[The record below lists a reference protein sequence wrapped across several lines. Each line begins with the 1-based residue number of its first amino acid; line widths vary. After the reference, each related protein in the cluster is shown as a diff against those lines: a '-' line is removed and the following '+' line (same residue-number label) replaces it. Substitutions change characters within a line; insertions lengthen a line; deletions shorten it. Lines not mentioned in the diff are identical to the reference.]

1 MANPVSELVISLVL
15 DALGFKKGL
24 SDAEKA
30 TKSIGETAKKTG
42 DNIRK
47 DLGYA
52 FTDVVKAAFPLLG
65 VAATINALASAQQ
78 SLYKAQR
85 ASKEVGIPSNEFAAW
100 GRAAESLGFSAE
112 DAQNS
117 LVSLQA
123 SMQEAAL
130 TGRSAAAGVLTYM
143 GIGLF
148 KSNGE
153 LKTATEIFKDLSKVL
168 ANMPIDRA
176 RAYGQMMGLSPSTI
190 ALLRE
195 GKELS
200 EELANQLKIGP
211 TKEQAERAWE
221 TQKAW
226 NQLKLAGSD
235 LAREVFVD
243 LEPAFVGLADVLRL
257 ISSFLGRHHEFV
269 TFAGSAIA
277 LTLTIGKLVKTFIGL
292 YGAIRA
298 SKTITA
304 LIPLFTATGNKIVS
318 VLTAIGVAAKSNP
331 LILIIGG
338 IVAALYSL
346 SSWFKG
352 ESSVIGHVLEA
363 FGIKAEKVLAIIKM
377 LGKILTLLL
386 TPFSTFINLLGAVSE
401 AFDPKNN
408 DIIAENGLMNF
419 VAERSGIVP
428 IDQKNTTGKKQ
439 QSFDG
444 YLSYDSVKGMMSNYP
459 AQSAKAVQTSPSVVN
474 KNSSAR
480 TVNSQVHN
488 EVTINAPNGDAKTI
502 QRAAQSGIQGGM
514 SGYDRS
520 LIAFQETGFI
530 SK

>member
-1 MANPVSELVISLVL
+1 MANPISELFIRLGL
-15 DALGFKKGL
+15 DSTDFVKGL
-24 SDAEKA
+24 TDAEKQ
-30 TKSIGETAKKTG
+30 TKSIGETAIKTG
-42 DNIRK
+42 DDIRRG
-47 DLGYA
+47 LGYA
-52 FTDVVKAAFPLLG
+52 FIDLVKMAFPLLG
-65 VAATINALASAQQ
+65 VAGTINALASAQQ
-78 SLYKAQR
+78 NLYQAQK
-85 ASKEVGIPSNEFAAW
+85 ASKEVGIPADEYAAW

-112 DAQNS
+112 DAQSS

-211 TKEQAERAWE
+211 TKEDAEKAWE
-221 TQKAW
+221 VQKAW
-226 NQLKLAGSD
+226 NQLKITGGDVARNVFVALYPIIEDVLVIVQKLSAFLAKNSD
-235 LAREVFVD
+235 LVTYAGT
-243 LEPAFVGLADVLRL
+243 AFMLTVALGKLATAFIAIGKAGAGAITL
-257 ISSFLGRHHEFV
+257 ISAAMRANPILAFITL
-269 TFAGSAIA
+269 AIA
-277 LTLTIGKLVKTFIGL
+277 GIIDLINFFR
-292 YGAIRA
+292 GAD
-298 SKTITA
+298 
-304 LIPLFTATGNKIVS
+304 
-318 VLTAIGVAAKSNP
+318 
-331 LILIIGG
+331 
-338 IVAALYSL
+338 
-346 SSWFKG
+346 
-352 ESSVIGHVLEA
+352 SVIGA
-363 FGIKAEKVLAIIKM
+363 FFDMIGVKAESVKAIFRTLGEILLGVLA
-377 LGKILTLLL
+377 
-386 TPFSTFINLLGAVSE
+386 PFKWVIDGMMALFAKDNPPEI
-401 AFDPKNN
+401 P
-408 DIIAENGLMNF
+408 ENGF
-419 VAERSGIVP
+419 GTVAPRKTQERQGFAGQNEIVKGIV
-428 IDQKNTTGKKQ
+428 QNTPRQTAR
-439 QSFDG
+439 
-444 YLSYDSVKGMMSNYP
+444 M
-459 AQSAKAVQTSPSVVN
+459 VQTPPSVVN
-474 KNSSAR
+474 HSNSAR